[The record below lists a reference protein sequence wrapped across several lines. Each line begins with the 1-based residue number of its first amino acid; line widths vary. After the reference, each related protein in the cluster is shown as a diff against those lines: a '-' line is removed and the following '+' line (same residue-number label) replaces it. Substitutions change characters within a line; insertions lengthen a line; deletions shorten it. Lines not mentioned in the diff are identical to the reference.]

1 MSVCE
6 NHLKGNFEYKN
17 SDEIYIINS
26 LFFVGFLITSASADC
41 VNCNFD
47 EKNLANIT
55 FKDQNLSYASFK
67 GAYLVNADFTGANL
81 KG

>member
-55 FKDQNLSYASFK
+55 FNCLSGINFLIDSNK
-67 GAYLVNADFTGANL
+67 SLV
-81 KG
+81 

>member
-26 LFFVGFLITSASADC
+26 LSFVGFLIKSASAYC

-55 FKDQNLSYASFK
+55 FN
-67 GAYLVNADFTGANL
+67 YLRGINFLIVSN
-81 KG
+81 K